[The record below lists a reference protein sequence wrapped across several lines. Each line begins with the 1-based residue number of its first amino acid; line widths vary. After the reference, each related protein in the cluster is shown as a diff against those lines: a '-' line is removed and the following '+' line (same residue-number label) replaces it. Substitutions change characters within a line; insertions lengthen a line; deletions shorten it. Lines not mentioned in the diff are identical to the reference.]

1 MPTIG
6 DVAAKAR
13 VSTATVSRALN
24 GKSSV
29 DPELAKRVRAAAAE
43 LGYQP
48 HGPARNLRR
57 QETAIIA
64 LIISDL
70 ESAFFSAI
78 ARGVEDIARG
88 GGYSVVLC
96 NSDDDPERERHYIE
110 VALQERVAGVVISPA
125 SGAADVHQ
133 LIERGT
139 PVVAV
144 DRPLDERGCDRV
156 LVDTRTA
163 AEHATAHLFGQGYR
177 RIGCITGLE
186 GVYTAEQRLAG
197 YRDAHRAAGRV
208 CDPSLVRHADFHAE
222 RAEVAAAALLERAEP
237 PDALLVANNR
247 MAIGALRAVEARGL
261 RIGADIGIVAFDD
274 APWMTLVH
282 PTISVVDQPNYD
294 IGSTASHMVLT
305 RIDDCERPPSSIV
318 FQAHLIERESSRRG
332 S

>member
-1 MPTIG
+1 M
-6 DVAAKAR
+6 
-13 VSTATVSRALN
+13 
-24 GKSSV
+24 
-29 DPELAKRVRAAAAE
+29 
-43 LGYQP
+43 
-48 HGPARNLRR
+48 
-57 QETAIIA
+57 
-64 LIISDL
+64 
-70 ESAFFSAI
+70 
-78 ARGVEDIARG
+78 
-88 GGYSVVLC
+88 VLC

-125 SGAADVHQ
+125 SGTADVHQ

-144 DRPLDERGCDRV
+144 DRPLDEQGCDRV

-294 IGSTASHMVLT
+294 IGSTASHMVLA